1 MAPLLWF
8 NAHGRNQD
16 IFMYRSLRWLYYMH
30 VQIETSMHGFNKIII
45 KRISIVIKQARV
57 CGTTTTSYDHT
68 LIR

>member
-1 MAPLLWF
+1 
-8 NAHGRNQD
+8 
-16 IFMYRSLRWLYYMH
+16 MYRPLRWLYYMH

>member
-1 MAPLLWF
+1 
-8 NAHGRNQD
+8 
-16 IFMYRSLRWLYYMH
+16 MYRPLRWLYYMH

-57 CGTTTTSYDHT
+57 YGTTTTSYDHT